1 MEENIKLIDLVIEII
16 DARAPLST
24 RNPDIDTLSVGKFR
38 MILLNKSD
46 MSDKNDNIKWC
57 NYFESKG
64 IKCIEVNSKTGLG
77 IKGIDK
83 TIKEVCKEKIERDRK
98 RGILNRPIR
107 CMIVGIPNV
116 GKSTLM
122 NALVGE
128 RLSIITSKAQ
138 TTRHRIMG
146 IVNGDDFQ
154 IVYTDTPGIV
164 NPHYK
169 LHEQMMGFVNSA
181 LEDADLFILVTE
193 IGETFKN
200 QEVLA
205 KIIRSETPVIL
216 VINKIDLSDQQ
227 TINDKIAYWRNQ
239 IPRAIIIPA
248 SATEH
253 FNIDN
258 IFDNILD
265 LLPENPPYFPK
276 DELTDRS
283 MRFFVSEIIR
293 EKLLLF
299 YQKEIPYSCEVAVES
314 YEEKEGVDNI
324 RAVIFVERESQ
335 KAILIGHQG
344 KSIKKVGI
352 EARKDIEEFTGKRC
366 FLNLY
371 IKVLKDWRNSDR
383 ALKQFGYESE

>member
-1 MEENIKLIDLVIEII
+1 MCY
-16 DARAPLST
+16 AA
-24 RNPDIDTLSVGKFR
+24 F
-38 MILLNKSD
+38 LLNNGQFNSHHQTTIPMHKAGFV
-46 MSDKNDNIKWC
+46 NIIG
-57 NYFESKG
+57 N
-64 IKCIEVNSKTGLG
+64 
-77 IKGIDK
+77 
-83 TIKEVCKEKIERDRK
+83 
-98 RGILNRPIR
+98 
-107 CMIVGIPNV
+107 PNV

-146 IVNGDDFQ
+146 IVNGEDFQ

-169 LHEQMMGFVNSA
+169 LHEQMMGFVNNA
-181 LEDADLFILVTE
+181 LEDADLFLLVTE
-193 IGETFKN
+193 VGETFKN
-200 QEVLA
+200 QEVLT
-205 KIIRSETPVIL
+205 KIVNSSTPVIL
-216 VINKIDLSDQQ
+216 VINKIDLSNQQ
-227 TINDKIAYWRNQ
+227 VISEKIDYWQKQ
-239 IPRAIIIPA
+239 IPRAIVVPA
-248 SATEH
+248 SATER
-253 FNIDN
+253 FNIDT
-258 IFDNILD
+258 IFDHIIN

-324 RAVIFVERESQ
+324 HAVIFVERESQ

-352 EARKDIEEFTGKRC
+352 EARKDIEEFTGKKC

-371 IKVLKDWRNSDR
+371 IKVMKDWRNSDR
-383 ALKQFGYESE
+383 ALKQFGYQTD

>member
-1 MEENIKLIDLVIEII
+1 MHKAGFVNIIG
-16 DARAPLST
+16 
-24 RNPDIDTLSVGKFR
+24 N
-38 MILLNKSD
+38 
-46 MSDKNDNIKWC
+46 
-57 NYFESKG
+57 
-64 IKCIEVNSKTGLG
+64 
-77 IKGIDK
+77 
-83 TIKEVCKEKIERDRK
+83 
-98 RGILNRPIR
+98 
-107 CMIVGIPNV
+107 PNV

-146 IVNGDDFQ
+146 IVNGEDFQ

-169 LHEQMMGFVNSA
+169 LHEQMMGFVNNA
-181 LEDADLFILVTE
+181 LEDADLFLLVTE
-193 IGETFKN
+193 VGETFKN
-200 QEVLA
+200 QEVLT
-205 KIIRSETPVIL
+205 KIVNSTTPVIL
-216 VINKIDLSDQQ
+216 VINKIDLSNQQ
-227 TINDKIAYWRNQ
+227 VISEKIDYWQKQ
-239 IPRAIIIPA
+239 IPRAFVVPA
-248 SATEH
+248 SATER
-253 FNIDN
+253 FNIDT
-258 IFDNILD
+258 IFDHIIN

-324 RAVIFVERESQ
+324 HSVIFVERESQ

-352 EARKDIEEFTGKRC
+352 EARKDIEEFTGKKC

-371 IKVLKDWRNSDR
+371 IKVMKDWRNSDR
-383 ALKQFGYESE
+383 ALKQFGYQTD